1 MIKKKTQKNIRGRLY
16 RWDDTVFSFCLAW
29 CVFVNTVDEG
39 NGDKM
44 KITRYL
50 NGVEIS
56 KNDLYSQKII
66 TNELKAAVNEVR
78 KRVNDEKT
86 KKKKINK

>member
-1 MIKKKTQKNIRGRLY
+1 
-16 RWDDTVFSFCLAW
+16 
-29 CVFVNTVDEG
+29 
-39 NGDKM
+39 M